1 MAKYLGSRGLEQMRD
16 MFLKNDPSS
25 QTFLE
30 REMEVFPERNI
41 IQTKQYRMCDL
52 FPDTYKTMTEIPA
65 DMDFSQL
72 RSVDELF
79 KGCKALKK
87 VDGLDISNAV
97 SAAYIFQGC
106 TSLESVTNLKAPN
119 VTDWHG
125 AFLLCPNLKE
135 VCPIDMSRVTRC
147 QHMFEGDMSLPSTW
161 PWPMDLRAALHD
173 SNMTTINGVFSDTN
187 VTNITIAEN
196 LRIPSSAHDESKT
209 DNVESDNYKVT
220 DGSFIT
226 CVVFNVK
233 YDCDVSLKARIEN
246 ALIEYVNTHGMPTT
260 NTLALP
266 LDIYCDIQ
274 RPNNT
279 LYSNK
284 DGVEIGA
291 KTRTIPVDIPDVK
304 GFLDG
309 ALLVELRHAYLLA
322 LAQTINQCPGGVES
336 ADKWKKT
343 SNIGY
348 SLKSYDEKPDMYQD
362 ITVYTPTMYIKD
374 DAKSWELRM
383 KFTPETQH
391 VLKPNVNLTLL

>member
-1 MAKYLGSRGLEQMRD
+1 
-16 MFLKNDPSS
+16 
-25 QTFLE
+25 
-30 REMEVFPERNI
+30 
-41 IQTKQYRMCDL
+41 MCDL

-196 LRIPSSAHDESKT
+196 LRIPSSAQDESKT

-220 DGSFIT
+220 DGSLIL

-233 YDCDVSLKARIEN
+233 YDCGVFLKARIEN